1 MPRAKKYDSFTESE
15 PFSVCIDH
23 VSIHCP
29 RCNAAFVDLPAAR
42 LSKKKTAE
50 CKKHLRTVHAEEEEE
65 VKRKRS
71 APPSSPTQADDPSEA
86 LAAMRLQVAALEMEK
101 TSLELQLANREAL
114 DAGRDAETATLK
126 EQRDTYRAQLDELL
140 TAHSQA

>member
-15 PFSVCIDH
+15 PFSVCVEH

-29 RCNAAFVDLPAAR
+29 RCNTAFVDLPSAR
-42 LSKKKTAE
+42 LSKKKTSE
-50 CKKHLRTVHAEEEEE
+50 CKKHLRAVHAEEEE

-71 APPSSPTQADDPSEA
+71 AAPTSPTEEDDQSKA

-101 TSLELQLANREAL
+101 TSLELQLASREAL

-126 EQRDTYRAQLDELL
+126 TQRDTYRAQLDALL
-140 TAHSQA
+140 TTHSQA